1 MLRWN
6 ARLERRRTAWALRA
20 PVHEAYRP
28 RRGNWLR
35 RLRVVAGDP
44 QSWKDL
50 AWLSVLGSFGFVSA
64 VIAVT
69 MWGTI
74 AGLLVLPAWSWSLP
88 NDGVD
93 FGLFRADSLGAAFI
107 GVDIGIVAIPVA
119 YVLQR
124 WMTEGLLRLSQA
136 LLSPSREAALEARV
150 GELAATRAGAV
161 DAAAAE
167 LQRIERDL
175 HDGAQA
181 RLVALAMD
189 LGMAEDRFA
198 RDPEGARELVGEAR
212 EEAKRALAELRD
224 LARGIRP
231 SLLAERGLGPAL
243 TALAARSPVPRERR
257 PRRARRPAARG
268 REHHLVRRLGGAR
281 QRGQAQP
288 RRARAGQRR
297 LRRGA
302 ADRRG
307 RRRRRRR
314 RERGR
319 QRAGGPAQA
328 RRGARRHAR
337 RLEPARRAHGDPGG
351 AAMRVVIAED
361 LALLRDGLIRLLRD
375 TGFEVVAAVE
385 HPDAFLEAVQEHRPD
400 VCVVD
405 VRLPPTFSDEG
416 VRAALE
422 ARRRVPGLP
431 ILILSQY
438 VEQTFAAEL
447 FADGRGGV
455 GYLLKDRV
463 ADVADFVASVKR
475 VAEGGTALD
484 PEAVAQL
491 LVPAGPDDPLA
502 ALTPREADVMQ
513 LMAEGRTN
521 HAIAHGLHISESAVE
536 KHVSTIFG
544 KLDLP
549 RSEDDHRRVMAVA
562 AYLRR

>member
-1 MLRWN
+1 
-6 ARLERRRTAWALRA
+6 
-20 PVHEAYRP
+20 
-28 RRGNWLR
+28 
-35 RLRVVAGDP
+35 
-44 QSWKDL
+44 
-50 AWLSVLGSFGFVSA
+50 
-64 VIAVT
+64 
-69 MWGTI
+69 
-74 AGLLVLPAWSWSLP
+74 
-88 NDGVD
+88 
-93 FGLFRADSLGAAFI
+93 
-107 GVDIGIVAIPVA
+107 
-119 YVLQR
+119 
-124 WMTEGLLRLSQA
+124 MTEGLLRLSKA

-181 RLVALAMD
+181 RLVALALD
-189 LGMAEDRFA
+189 LGMAEERFA

-243 TALAARSPVPRERR
+243 TALAARSPIPASVDLDVPDGLPHAVENATWFVVSEALANAGKHS
-257 PRRARRPAARG
+257 RATRVLVTSAASDD
-268 REHHLVRRLGGAR
+268 RLIVEVVDDGAGGAS
-281 QRGQAQP
+281 
-288 RRARAGQRR
+288 
-297 LRRGA
+297 
-302 ADRRG
+302 ADG
-307 RRRRRRR
+307 
-314 RERGR
+314 ERPDR
-319 QRAGGPAQA
+319 PAQA

-337 RLEPARRAHGDPGG
+337 RDQPRRGPHLDQSG

-375 TGFEVVAAVE
+375 TGFEVAAAVD
-385 HPDAFLEAVQEHRPD
+385 HPDAFLEAVEEHRPD

-405 VRLPPTFSDEG
+405 VRLPPTFNDEG

-422 ARRRVPGLP
+422 ARRRIPGLP

-463 ADVADFVASVKR
+463 ADVADFVASVRR

-502 ALTPREADVMQ
+502 ALTPREMDVMQ

-521 HAIAHGLHISESAVE
+521 HAIANGLHISESAVE